1 MRHSTQTLFSQP
13 DGIMEIQTDTENN
26 TPGSYDGNFPVTAQL
41 SDCIIF
47 NGEFR
52 DLNSYPLEQYWA
64 ASGKNRPSFITP
76 CNCARGY
83 TAIWHVLDN
92 QLFLLSVDG
101 FYERRVALFG
111 NRSARFTLT
120 SLGSSRGK
128 PVKANWFSGELRVLQ
143 WKGAVDDNNTY
154 GLRSRKEMIISVDKG
169 DLVKVAPLD
178 HAQKSLLRNSGML
191 LRTSSNSRN

>member
-1 MRHSTQTLFSQP
+1 MSHNTEALLFSQP
-13 DGIMEIQTDTENN
+13 NGIMEIQIDNN
-26 TPGSYDGNFPVTAQL
+26 NIPRSFDGNFPMTAQL

-64 ASGKNRPSFITP
+64 TSDKKRPSFITP

-101 FYERRVALFG
+101 SYERRISLFG
-111 NRSARFTLT
+111 NTSARFTL
-120 SLGSSRGK
+120 
-128 PVKANWFSGELRVLQ
+128 
-143 WKGAVDDNNTY
+143 D
-154 GLRSRKEMIISVDKG
+154 RKSV
-169 DLVKVAPLD
+169 V
-178 HAQKSLLRNSGML
+178 
-191 LRTSSNSRN
+191 